1 MITSKDARKIQ
12 KLTAKGEE
20 RERERE
26 RERLLQFVTGAT
38 VENYSK

>member
-1 MITSKDARKIQ
+1 MITSEDARKIQ
-12 KLTAKGEE
+12 KLTSKGEG
-20 RERERE
+20 ERERE

>member
-26 RERLLQFVTGAT
+26 REVTAICHWCNSRKLQ
-38 VENYSK
+38 